1 MKIPVYFMNIR
12 ETFKKEDCGLVS
24 SGLSGGLKNSVS
36 GWVGGERGI
45 CTCGWGTKLA

>member
-1 MKIPVYFMNIR
+1 MKIPVYLMNIR

-36 GWVGGERGI
+36 GWVRWRAWHLHVWLGD
-45 CTCGWGTKLA
+45 